1 MFCRKNSGI
10 LKCIFY
16 IFIPV
21 ITFLLVEWLQGVFPN
36 ILTLNFWLNIMC
48 YFGIFLLFHG
58 ITKSLFWGT
67 IPVCAL
73 ICFLGTINHYMI
85 AIRSKALL
93 PWEIFA
99 LTTAKNLNGNFSLT
113 FEVPVAGTIVVFIL
127 IAILA
132 WRFKK
137 TKLFRNA
144 RYATFFAGIILL
156 ATIWGI
162 MWEAPKSISSDPWYT
177 VDASRQNGMLIN
189 LVHNIKSMINPKPE
203 GYSPERV
210 REIIGSE
217 EKKEGYD
224 TPDIIVIMD
233 ESFADLSSI
242 APLNEEHDFIPFIR
256 SLSDNTISGNIRVSV
271 FGGGTCNTEYEFLT
285 GNATPM
291 LRVGSYPMVQFVKK
305 DSPSIAKT
313 LRAAGY
319 RTIGLHSFYPD
330 GWNRDMAY
338 PQLGFDKFL
347 CNHDFENPEYVREYI
362 SDDSSFDKII
372 ELLEEDTKPAFIFN
386 VTMQN
391 HFGYEREFDNLIE
404 DAVFPEM
411 EEFPQARRYFSLLS
425 LTDKAVRDLVE
436 YLEKRERPTILLF
449 FGDHMPAVESEYY
462 DILKER
468 AGLSDDEMHV
478 KKHTVPF
485 FIWANY
491 DIPEQ
496 KDLYI
501 SSSFLSPLLL
511 ECANA
516 PMSEHQ
522 TYLSRLME
530 RMPLWENGDSE
541 DVLGY
546 KIVQYNMV
554 FDKFKKQG
562 DLFE

>member
-1 MFCRKNSGI
+1 MFSQKRLGI
-10 LKCIFY
+10 IKLAFY
-16 IFIPV
+16 ILIP
-21 ITFLLVEWLQGVFPN
+21 IATLFLVEWLQGVFPN
-36 ILTLNFWLNIMC
+36 VLTLNFWLNIVC
-48 YFGIFLLFHG
+48 YFGIYLLFHG
-58 ITKSLFWGT
+58 ITNSLFWG
-67 IPVCAL
+67 IVPVLAL
-73 ICFLGTINHYMI
+73 ILFFGTTNHYMI

-113 FEVPVAGTIVVFIL
+113 FEIPVAVTIIAFII

-132 WRFKK
+132 WKFRKI
-137 TKLFRNA
+137 KLFNNA
-144 RYATFFAGIILL
+144 RYATFFAGVILL
-156 ATIWGI
+156 ATLWGI
-162 MWEAPKSISSDPWYT
+162 MWDEPKSISSDPWYT
-177 VDASRQNGMLIN
+177 VDASRQNGMLLN
-189 LVHNIKSMINPKPE
+189 LVHNAKSMINPKPD
-203 GYSPERV
+203 GYSAERV

-217 EKKEGYD
+217 EKKTGYD

-242 APLNEEHDFIPFIR
+242 APLYEEHDFIPFIR
-256 SLSDNTISGNIRVSV
+256 SLSENTISGNIRVSV

-313 LRAAGY
+313 LKAAGY

-338 PQLGFDKFL
+338 PKLGFDKFL
-347 CNHDFENPEYVREYI
+347 CNYDFENPEYIREYI
-362 SDDSSFDKII
+362 SDASSFDKII
-372 ELLEEDTKPAFIFN
+372 ELLEEDAQPAFIFN

-391 HFGYEREFDNLIE
+391 HFGYEKEFDNLTE

-436 YLEKRERPTILLF
+436 YLENRERPTVLLF
-449 FGDHMPAVESEYY
+449 FGDHMPSLESEYY
-462 DILKER
+462 DVLKER
-468 AGLSDDEMHV
+468 AGISDDEMHV

-511 ECANA
+511 ECTNG

-522 TYLSRLME
+522 TYLSRLLE
-530 RMPLWENGDSE
+530 KMPLWEEGSAK
-541 DVLGY
+541 DVLEY
-546 KIVQYNMV
+546 KMVQYNMV

-562 DLFE
+562 ELFK